1 MARISRIKM
10 RRRSI
15 GIPEIQAAAVC
26 PTRHS
31 SPVFIREIRA
41 IRGFPLEPVV
51 LIRDFGLTGATNVG
65 PTRRRTPVA
74 LAHYSADDRVG
85 KSVACGMPNH
95 KDQERIGVI
104 GLGLMGTALVER
116 LLEHGFRVAVWNRS
130 REKSVPLI
138 ARGAEWS
145 DNPLTDCQRVIIS
158 LYTTDVVEAVLAELD
173 AGLHEGQILIDTT
186 TGESV
191 QTAAL
196 GARLAAR
203 GVRYIDA
210 PISGSS
216 QQTRAGEATV
226 MVGGD
231 DVTFAACAD
240 LWRVMG
246 RKVFHVGACGS
257 ASRMKLISNLV
268 LGLNRAALA
277 EGLAF
282 AEALGVSPAAALE
295 VMAGS
300 PAYSRAMDVKGRKM
314 VDRDFSVQARLS
326 QHLKDVRLMLD
337 AARAAGLALPL
348 TETHR
353 RLMEQAEAAGLGDQD
368 NSAIIEV
375 LRAPK
380 PSPAS

>member
-1 MARISRIKM
+1 MSP
-10 RRRSI
+10 
-15 GIPEIQAAAVC
+15 PEE
-26 PTRHS
+26 
-31 SPVFIREIRA
+31 RE
-41 IRGFPLEPVV
+41 
-51 LIRDFGLTGATNVG
+51 
-65 PTRRRTPVA
+65 
-74 LAHYSADDRVG
+74 
-85 KSVACGMPNH
+85 C
-95 KDQERIGVI
+95 IGVI
-104 GLGLMGTALVER
+104 GLGLMGTALAER
-116 LLEHGFRVAVWNRS
+116 LLEHGFGVVVWNRT

-145 DNPLTDCQRVIIS
+145 DNPLADCRRVLIS
-158 LYTTDVVEAVLAELD
+158 LYTTDVVEAVLARFD
-173 AGLHEGQILIDTT
+173 AVLHAGQILIDTT
-186 TGESV
+186 TGDGV

-203 GVRYIDA
+203 GVHYMDA

-226 MVGGD
+226 LLGGD
-231 DVTFAACAD
+231 DAAIAACAD

-246 RKVFHVGACGS
+246 RKVFHVGPCGS
-257 ASRMKLISNLV
+257 ASRMKLITNLV
-268 LGLNRAALA
+268 LGLNRAVLA

-282 AEALGVSPAAALE
+282 AEALGVSSAAALE
-295 VMAGS
+295 VMVGS

-314 VDRDFSVQARLS
+314 VERDFSVQARLV

-353 RLMEQAEAAGLGDQD
+353 RLMEQAEAAGLGEQD

-375 LRAPK
+375 LRPPRP
-380 PSPAS
+380 PSESPSEGSPGCCHGKSG